1 MLPIIKNARH
11 LVSRNASD
19 LLLIGGVG
27 CILTGGALAIRKTP
41 EAVLILDKKKKA
53 GKVEKVK
60 AVAPLF
66 IPAVGFTVIGIVQIV
81 CSRNITKNKIAAIT
95 TAYTV
100 TETAYKTY
108 RDKVKEYVEPEQ
120 YEDIQREVATDL
132 LKKNPL
138 GDKEVIIQAKGES
151 LIYDSMSGR
160 YFKSSINDIDR
171 AVNVLNKRMRSD
183 MTINLNDLYNEIGL
197 PIVKVGAEMGWSIDY
212 DDIEIRY
219 DSGIAE
225 DGQPCIVLDY
235 DVRPIR

>member
-1 MLPIIKNARH
+1 MLPIIKNARN

-41 EAVLILDKKKKA
+41 EAVLILDRKKKESNL
-53 GKVEKVK
+53 EKVK

-66 IPAVGFTVIGIVQIV
+66 VPAVGFTIIGIVQIV

-120 YEDIQREVATDL
+120 YEDIEREFVRETV
-132 LKKNPL
+132 KRNPNN
-138 GDKEVIIQAKGES
+138 KETINISGNKV
-151 LIYDSMSGR
+151 LIYDNSADR
-160 YFKSSINDIDR
+160 YFEGTLNEIEK
-171 AVNVLNKRMRSD
+171 AVNTLNKRLRND
-183 MTINLNDLYNEIGL
+183 MVITMNEFYSEIGL
-197 PIVKVGAEMGWSIDY
+197 NPTKTGEYLGWKIDK
-212 DDIEIRY
+212 DEIEIY
-219 DSGIAE
+219 TSSGIAD
-225 DGQPCIVLDY
+225 DG
-235 DVRPIR
+235 RPYIMLELIGFTSI

>member
-1 MLPIIKNARH
+1 MLPIIKNARN

-41 EAVLILDKKKKA
+41 EAVLILDRKKKA
-53 GKVEKVK
+53 SNIDKAK

-66 IPAVGFTVIGIVQIV
+66 VPAIGFTVVGIVQII

-120 YEDIQREVATDL
+120 YEDIEREFVRETV
-132 LKKNPL
+132 KRNPNN
-138 GDKEVIIQAKGES
+138 KETINISGNKV
-151 LIYDSMSGR
+151 LIYDNSADR
-160 YFKSSINDIDR
+160 YFEGTLNEIEK
-171 AVNVLNKRMRSD
+171 AVNTLNKRLRND
-183 MTINLNDLYNEIGL
+183 MVITMNEFYSEIGL
-197 PIVKVGAEMGWSIDY
+197 NPTKTGEYLGWKIDK
-212 DDIEIRY
+212 DEIEIY
-219 DSGIAE
+219 TSSGIAD
-225 DGQPCIVLDY
+225 DG
-235 DVRPIR
+235 RPYIMLELIGFTSI

>member
-1 MLPIIKNARH
+1 MLPIIKNARN

-41 EAVLILDKKKKA
+41 EAVLILDRKKKA
-53 GKVEKVK
+53 SKVDKAK

-66 IPAVGFTVIGIVQIV
+66 IPAVGFTVVGIVQIV

-120 YEDIQREVATDL
+120 YEDIEREFVRETV
-132 LKKNPL
+132 KRNPNN
-138 GDKEVIIQAKGES
+138 KETINISGNKV
-151 LIYDSMSGR
+151 LIYDNSADR
-160 YFKSSINDIDR
+160 YFEGTLNEIEK
-171 AVNVLNKRMRSD
+171 AVNTLNKRLRND
-183 MTINLNDLYNEIGL
+183 MVITMNEFYSEIGL
-197 PIVKVGAEMGWSIDY
+197 NPTKTGEYLGWKIDK
-212 DDIEIRY
+212 DEIEIY
-219 DSGIAE
+219 TSSGIAD
-225 DGQPCIVLDY
+225 DG
-235 DVRPIR
+235 RPYIMLELIGFTSI

>member
-1 MLPIIKNARH
+1 MLPIIKNARN

-41 EAVLILDKKKKA
+41 EAVLILDRKKKESNL
-53 GKVEKVK
+53 EKVK

-66 IPAVGFTVIGIVQIV
+66 IPAVGFTVVGIVQIV

-120 YEDIQREVATDL
+120 YEDIEREFVRETV
-132 LKKNPL
+132 KRNPNN
-138 GDKEVIIQAKGES
+138 KETINISGNKV
-151 LIYDSMSGR
+151 LIYDNSADR
-160 YFKSSINDIDR
+160 YFEGTLNEIEK
-171 AVNVLNKRMRSD
+171 AVNTLNKRLRND
-183 MTINLNDLYNEIGL
+183 MVITMNEFYSEIGL
-197 PIVKVGAEMGWSIDY
+197 NPTKTGEYLGWKIDK
-212 DDIEIRY
+212 DEIEIY
-219 DSGIAE
+219 TSSGIAD
-225 DGQPCIVLDY
+225 DG
-235 DVRPIR
+235 RPYIMLELIGFTSI

>member
-1 MLPIIKNARH
+1 MLPIIKNARN

-41 EAVLILDKKKKA
+41 EAVLILDRKKKA
-53 GKVEKVK
+53 SNIDKAK

-66 IPAVGFTVIGIVQIV
+66 VPAIGFTVVGIVQIV

-120 YEDIQREVATDL
+120 YEDIEREFVRETV
-132 LKKNPL
+132 KRNPNN
-138 GDKEVIIQAKGES
+138 KETINISGNKV
-151 LIYDSMSGR
+151 LIYDNSADR
-160 YFKSSINDIDR
+160 YFEGTLNEIEK
-171 AVNVLNKRMRSD
+171 AVNTLNKRLRND
-183 MTINLNDLYNEIGL
+183 MVITMNEFYSEIGL
-197 PIVKVGAEMGWSIDY
+197 NPTKTGEYLGWKIDK
-212 DDIEIRY
+212 DEIEIY
-219 DSGIAE
+219 TSSGIAD
-225 DGQPCIVLDY
+225 DG
-235 DVRPIR
+235 RPYIMLELIGFTSI

>member
-1 MLPIIKNARH
+1 MLPIIKNARN

-41 EAVLILDKKKKA
+41 EAILILDKKKKA
-53 GKVEKVK
+53 SNIDKAK

-66 IPAVGFTVIGIVQIV
+66 VPAIGFTVVGIVQII

-120 YEDIQREVATDL
+120 YEDIEREFVRETV
-132 LKKNPL
+132 KRNPNN
-138 GDKEVIIQAKGES
+138 KETINISGNKV
-151 LIYDSMSGR
+151 LIYDNSADR
-160 YFKSSINDIDR
+160 YFEGTLNEIEK
-171 AVNVLNKRMRSD
+171 AVNTLNKRLRND
-183 MTINLNDLYNEIGL
+183 MVITMNEFYSEIGL
-197 PIVKVGAEMGWSIDY
+197 NPTKTGEYLGWKIDK
-212 DDIEIRY
+212 DEIEIY
-219 DSGIAE
+219 TSSGIAD
-225 DGQPCIVLDY
+225 DG
-235 DVRPIR
+235 RPYIMLELIGFTSI